1 MQPTTTT
8 GERGSQKQP
17 PSGYV
22 LVMLRRGENDSDYRL
37 YAAAHT
43 DFIEGLIKQ
52 NRILLGGT
60 FATSGGDV
68 EAAYVLRARN
78 VDEARIIA
86 EADPFATAGV
96 CRPECRRWE
105 LIGINPD
112 AVDEALVVRPD
123 DIA

>member
-1 MQPTTTT
+1 MQPTTATP
-8 GERGSQKQP
+8 ERGSQKP
-17 PSGYV
+17 APSGYV

-52 NRILLGGT
+52 NRILLGGA
-60 FATSGGDV
+60 FATRAGDV
-68 EAAYVLRARN
+68 EAAYVLRAGD
-78 VDEARIIA
+78 VDEARTIA